1 MGSYMRLLRTPGVF
15 RVTVA
20 QLFARLPLGM
30 LSLAVLMHVSAT
42 TGSYAQAGVVVA
54 CVSLAEAIA
63 MPVTAR
69 LTGALG
75 VTPVVLVAAVINGF
89 GFVALALA
97 PPHLALLAVLGTL
110 VGASIPPLMPVVRA
124 LYPRMVPADTV
135 RALFA
140 FDTTAQ
146 ELIWVTGPAVVTVL
160 VSLVST
166 ALPLLAAAVITMT
179 GSIAFVLSL
188 QPRQPKIVRAR
199 SSFGRVLARQE
210 VLLALVANLGLVAAF
225 MAMEV
230 GVVAQLGHALAG
242 AAISVSSLGS
252 LIGGLLLGHRRLN
265 LGSLVATLGVVAA
278 GTALT
283 GMVTGP
289 LQFVALFAAGFGFAP
304 AMAALYHGV
313 SRGVTEHAA
322 AEAFGWLNTG
332 ALAGGAAGT
341 AVSGVVNDAWGPTGS
356 YIVATALAVGA
367 TASPLIARLTGPVR
381 GFTTE
386 EPSVTS
392 PDHEDR
398 RGLVVLDRDT
408 SDNQASREA
417 DDGSAQCHQGID
429 ATSCWTPPSKC

>member
-1 MGSYMRLLRTPGVF
+1 MGSYLRLLRTPGVF
-15 RVTVA
+15 RVTA
-20 QLFARLPLGM
+20 SQLFARLPLGM
-30 LSLAVLMHVSAT
+30 LSLAILMHVSAT

-63 MPVTAR
+63 MPVSAR

-75 VTPVVLVAAVINGF
+75 VAPVVLSAAAINGI

-97 PPHLALLAVLGTL
+97 PPHLLLLAALGTL
-110 VGASIPPLMPVVRA
+110 VGATIPPMMPVVRA

-146 ELIWVTGPAVVTVL
+146 ELIWVTGPVVVTVL

-166 ALPLLAAAVITMT
+166 AVPLLAAAAITVT

-188 QPRQPKIVRAR
+188 QPSQTWTSRAR
-199 SSFGRVLARQE
+199 SPFGRVLARQE
-210 VLLALVANLGLVAAF
+210 VILALAANLALVSSF

-230 GVVAQLGHALAG
+230 GIVAQLGHAMAG
-242 AAISVSSLGS
+242 VAISVSSLGS
-252 LIGGLLLGHRRLN
+252 LIGGLLLGQRRLG
-265 LGSLVATLGVVAA
+265 LGALVATLGVVMA

-283 GMVTGP
+283 GFVTGP

-304 AMAALYHGV
+304 AMAALYHAVSVGV
-313 SRGVTEHAA
+313 AEQAA

-341 AVSGVVNDAWGPTGS
+341 AVSGVVNDAWGPAAS
-356 YIVATALAVGA
+356 YVLATALAVA
-367 TASPLIARLTGPVR
+367 AAASPLIARLAGPVR
-381 GFTTE
+381 GFTRDDDD
-386 EPSVTS
+386 P
-392 PDHEDR
+392 
-398 RGLVVLDRDT
+398 RGLVLNHDT
-408 SDNQASREA
+408 SSAQASPQANDE
-417 DDGSAQCHQGID
+417 SAQCHPGID
-429 ATSCWTPPSKC
+429 ATTC

>member
-1 MGSYMRLLRTPGVF
+1 LVGSYLRLLRTPGVF
-15 RVTVA
+15 RVTVS

-30 LSLAVLMHVSAT
+30 LSLAILMHVSAT

-69 LTGALG
+69 LTGVLG
-75 VTPVVLVAAVINGF
+75 VAPVVLSAAAINSI

-97 PPHLALLAVLGTL
+97 PAHLFLLAVLGTL
-110 VGASIPPLMPVVRA
+110 VGATIPPLMPVVRA

-146 ELIWVTGPAVVTVL
+146 ELIWVTGPVVVTVL
-160 VSLVST
+160 ASLVST
-166 ALPLLAAAVITMT
+166 AVPLLAAAGITMT
-179 GSIAFVLSL
+179 GTVAFVFSL
-188 QPRQPKIVRAR
+188 QPRQPRIAR
-199 SSFGRVLARQE
+199 GSSSFGRVLARQE
-210 VLLALVANLGLVAAF
+210 VILALVANLALVAAF

-252 LIGGLLLGHRRLN
+252 LIGGLLLGQRRLG
-265 LGSLVATLGVVAA
+265 LGALVATLGVVAA

-283 GMVTGP
+283 GLVTGP

-304 AMAALYHGV
+304 AMAALYHAV
-313 SRGVTEHAA
+313 SRGVEEHAA

-341 AVSGVVNDAWGPTGS
+341 ALSGVVNDSWGPAAS
-356 YIVATALAVGA
+356 YVLATVLAIGA
-367 TASPLIARLTGPVR
+367 AASPLIARLAGPVR
-381 GFTTE
+381 GFSAERPTIP
-386 EPSVTS
+386 PS
-392 PDHEDR
+392 DREGR
-398 RGLVVLDRDT
+398 RGLVLNDT
-408 SDNQASREA
+408 PHNQASPEA
-417 DDGSAQCHQGID
+417 DDESAQCHPGID
-429 ATSCWTPPSKC
+429 ATTC